1 MVMADPDVEEE
12 EVAITEIQLEK
23 LKKWERRKDFRSL
36 SDPPPVGCSMFEI
49 RDNPLHKSSG
59 EFAVFPPV
67 NHENLY
73 ISVNSLQKTHSQ
85 SSSPP
90 FPSSPS
96 LSSLSSSSF
105 SPSHRDNDDS
115 SYSFAASDS
124 NVVDPVKSVP
134 DSPRPPARASCYQ
147 GRWWYLGLQVL
158 FSRIACNGM
167 LKRGCTS
174 ARRAVTIVLSP
185 FGMAAILV
193 MFAYFRRRQRLIR
206 AQNGEELRRTIRA
219 KDERINQLLSQI
231 AEMNQVFVAMHKR
244 NLSKN

>member
-12 EVAITEIQLEK
+12 EIAITEAQLEK
-23 LKKWERRKDFRSL
+23 LKRWERRRDFRSL
-36 SDPPPVGCSMFEI
+36 SDPPPAVCSLFAI
-49 RDNPLHKSSG
+49 RDYPLHKYSG

-73 ISVNSLQKTHSQ
+73 ISTNSVHQTHSQ
-85 SSSPP
+85 LSSPP

-124 NVVDPVKSVP
+124 NVVDPLKSAP
-134 DSPRPPARASCYQ
+134 DGPRPPARAACYP
-147 GRWWYLGLQVL
+147 GRWWNLGLQVL
-158 FSRIACNGM
+158 FSRAAGITM
-167 LKRGCTS
+167 LRRGFNS
-174 ARRAVTIVLSP
+174 ARRAVMIVLSP
-185 FGMAAILV
+185 FGMVAILV
-193 MFAYFRRRQRLIR
+193 MFAYFRWQRRLIR
-206 AQNGEELRRTIRA
+206 GQSGEELRRTIRA

-231 AEMNQVFVAMHKR
+231 ADMNQVFVAMHKR